1 MYFSDIVLDDKTLG
15 YSIMVITLAV
25 MAAYFIWLFPGIF
38 GAIFTWLAPYSEWA
52 IKLPVILA
60 VYMILF
66 IILWI
71 GYTMATTPPPVP
83 LDTPLDLDTE
93 FDFDDDE
100 DFDEE
105 EEGEE

>member
-1 MYFSDIVLDDKTLG
+1 MDDKSLG
-15 YSIMVITLAV
+15 YSIMAV
-25 MAAYFIWLFPGIF
+25 TIVVMLVYFVWAFPGLF
-38 GAIFTWLAPYSEWA
+38 GTLFAWLGPYSEWA
-52 IKLPVILA
+52 FKLPVIAA

-83 LDTPLDLDTE
+83 LDTPLDLDNE
-93 FDFDDDE
+93 FNLDDE
-100 DFDEE
+100 EK